1 VAYCSE
7 CSAKLNS
14 LHMATVSLTQHVYIS
29 PLISTLCKPSAAEP
43 GALDLP
49 FEIVARSSVK
59 VPLHHCR
66 ELDRL
71 RQKWLARGN
80 DKQALM
86 SSELSDPSRHQR
98 PFSTLSQ
105 QEGCSQHKPLVQL
118 HEGSWQSPRGA
129 SRHQRSSA
137 EADSPPRRSCS
148 PRCRVA
154 RGTIPQTGNSDAAH
168 AYTASHG

>member
-1 VAYCSE
+1 MYICF
-7 CSAKLNS
+7 LI
-14 LHMATVSLTQHVYIS
+14 QH
-29 PLISTLCKPSAAEP
+29 PLVHFASTAAEA
-43 GALDLP
+43 GALILSFDI
-49 FEIVARSSVK
+49 IVRSSVK
-59 VPLHHCR
+59 VPLHACR

-71 RQKWLARGN
+71 RQKWQAREN
-80 DKQALM
+80 DQKALT
-86 SSELSDPSRHQR
+86 SSKLSDPSRHNLTQHQR
-98 PFSTLSQ
+98 PLSALSQ
-105 QEGCSQHKPLVQL
+105 QEGCFQHKPLVQL

-168 AYTASHG
+168 TDTASHD

>member
-1 VAYCSE
+1 MYASQPFI
-7 CSAKLNS
+7 SA
-14 LHMATVSLTQHVYIS
+14 
-29 PLISTLCKPSAAEP
+29 LCKPSAAEP

-49 FEIVARSSVK
+49 FEKLVRSSVK

-71 RQKWLARGN
+71 RQKWRARGN

-98 PFSTLSQ
+98 PFSALSQ
-105 QEGCSQHKPLVQL
+105 QGEGCFQQKPLVQL
-118 HEGSWQSPRGA
+118 REGSWQSPRGT

-154 RGTIPQTGNSDAAH
+154 RGTILQTGNSDAAH
-168 AYTASHG
+168 ADTASHG